1 MAQARRRSS
10 KGRRGGSGHGFGMFA
25 AGVVAGAVGASF
37 FIGLRSDDPESIG
50 RGIEH
55 MIESSRQRFQAAEP
69 AQQAAQPR
77 SPVATEY
84 KFYEVL
90 PEIDHIVSE
99 VEEQQRGP
107 EQQPAPKPAHTP
119 ERAAAL
125 PVVETKSGKAAVAEP
140 QPAPRGARY
149 MLQAGAFNTLED
161 ADRLKARLALAGLE
175 SSIQKVTIEGR
186 GDFFRVRLGPY
197 SGAETLRAADGT
209 LKLLGINSLKLKV
222 SDG

>member
-1 MAQARRRSS
+1 
-10 KGRRGGSGHGFGMFA
+10 MFT

-55 MIESSRQRFQAAEP
+55 MIESSRQRFQGEEP
-69 AQQAAQPR
+69 VQQAARPTA
-77 SPVATEY
+77 PVATEY

-90 PEIDHIVSE
+90 PEIDHIVSD
-99 VEEQQRGP
+99 VAEQPRAQ
-107 EQQPAPKPAHTP
+107 EQKPAPEPAPAPQSVAESKPEKPA
-119 ERAAAL
+119 A
-125 PVVETKSGKAAVAEP
+125 AEP
-140 QPAPRGARY
+140 PPAPRGARY

-197 SGAETLRAADGT
+197 SGTETLRAADGT
-209 LKLLGINSLKLKV
+209 LKLLGISGLKLKV